1 MIVRRIHE
9 ELFDEPSNGAR
20 QRRALL
26 GSGTLTRRIIRG
38 LADLSCGGDY
48 FDFHVGSS
56 RQRGNLD
63 GGTGR
68 RIFFEIRAVY
78 LVYGLKV
85 AEVRK
90 ENGCLNDVI
99 KTQTFGS

>member
-1 MIVRRIHE
+1 MIRLDIHE
-9 ELFDEPSNGAR
+9 EPFDEPSNGAR
-20 QRRALL
+20 QRRALP
-26 GSGTLTRRIIRG
+26 GSGILTRRIIRALVG
-38 LADLSCGGDY
+38 VGCGGNY
-48 FDFHVGSS
+48 LNFHVSSS
-56 RQRGNLD
+56 RQRRNLD

-78 LVYGLKV
+78 LVYRLEV

-99 KTQTFGS
+99 KTQALGP